1 MPFFLYIE
9 QRMTTYKLL
18 NYLIAAV
25 WLVNGLFCK
34 VLGLVPRHQE
44 IVATILGSGHAAILT
59 RLIGLSEIVMAV
71 WIASGYR
78 ARLNVIT
85 QVMVIATM
93 NLLEFVL
100 APDLLLWGRFNLMF
114 AFLFILLILYNEYF
128 LKPALTP
135 RS

>member
-44 IVATILGSGHAAILT
+44 IVATILVFLKLLWPFGSQAAI
-59 RLIGLSEIVMAV
+59 G
-71 WIASGYR
+71 
-78 ARLNVIT
+78 
-85 QVMVIATM
+85 Q
-93 NLLEFVL
+93 
-100 APDLLLWGRFNLMF
+100 D
-114 AFLFILLILYNEYF
+114 
-128 LKPALTP
+128 
-135 RS
+135 

>member
-1 MPFFLYIE
+1 M
-9 QRMTTYKLL
+9 MTTYKLP

-44 IVATILGSGHAAILT
+44 IVATILGNGHAASLT

-71 WIASGYR
+71 WIASGYW
-78 ARLNVIT
+78 ARLNAIT

-93 NLLEFVL
+93 NLLEFTL
-100 APDLLLWGRFNLMF
+100 APGLLLWGRFNLLF
-114 AFLFILLILYNEYF
+114 AFLFMLLILYNQFF
-128 LKPALTP
+128 L
-135 RS
+135 